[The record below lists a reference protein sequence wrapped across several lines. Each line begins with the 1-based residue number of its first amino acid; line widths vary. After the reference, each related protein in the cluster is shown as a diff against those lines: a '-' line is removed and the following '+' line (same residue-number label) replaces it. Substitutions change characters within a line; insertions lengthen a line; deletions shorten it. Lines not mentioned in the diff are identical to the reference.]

1 MLSIVKSVCYDPHD
15 FSLQAFLGLYAMK
28 NHIINAKSLVL
39 ASYLVTLTFPVS
51 VLAEAGAKSLFISI
65 DDNDSSSA
73 NKSKPLISNSKKSPR
88 NKKHQFSTNT
98 SASSSEYTGLQYWID
113 LQDDKGQSR
122 RVTTSHNF
130 RSGDRIKLQIK
141 SGSSGYLYVIN
152 QDTSGQQ
159 TYLYPPKGQQSELIE
174 QGMLYTIPVRGT
186 IRFDNVP
193 SNEKIT
199 VALSKFPILQSD
211 LASASKENMTSSTEP
226 SPYSACADNNAG
238 TKKLYIEESIG
249 ITDCIRKNYSAGT
262 KGMYSEE
269 DTHSNEPASY
279 SVLPASSLN
288 EGKVMFVD
296 FNLIHH

>member
-1 MLSIVKSVCYDPHD
+1 MLMKPRINPVNFIVLVSFFNTLIFSVP
-15 FSLQAFLGLYAMK
+15 
-28 NHIINAKSLVL
+28 
-39 ASYLVTLTFPVS
+39 

-65 DDNDSSSA
+65 DDNDLSSS
-73 NKSKPLISNSKKSPR
+73 NKSKPTISHTKKITR
-88 NKKHQFSTNT
+88 NKKQPANK
-98 SASSSEYTGLQYWID
+98 SASDLPSDYTGLQYWID
-113 LQDDKGQSR
+113 LQADNGQSR

-130 RSGDRIKLQIK
+130 QSGDRIKLQIK

-152 QDTSGQQ
+152 QDSSGQQ
-159 TYLYPPKGQQSELIE
+159 TYLYPPKGEQSELIE
-174 QGMLYTIPVRGT
+174 PGTLYTIPVRGS

-211 LASASKENMTSSTEP
+211 LSSTSKTNLINSSEQ
-226 SPYSACADNNAG
+226 SPYSACADSNAG
-238 TKKLYIEESIG
+238 TKRLYIDESSV

-296 FNLIHH
+296 FNLIHR

>member
-1 MLSIVKSVCYDPHD
+1 ML
-15 FSLQAFLGLYAMK
+15 MK

-39 ASYLVTLTFPVS
+39 ASFLVTLTMPVS

-65 DDNDSSSA
+65 DDNDLPSA
-73 NKSKPLISNSKKSPR
+73 NKSKPVTSVTKKTSR
-88 NKKHQFSTNT
+88 NKKHKFSTNA
-98 SASSSEYTGLQYWID
+98 SATPSDYTGLQYWID
-113 LQDDKGQSR
+113 LQDDNGQSR

-141 SGSSGYLYVIN
+141 SGTSGYLYVIN

-159 TYLYPPKGQQSELIE
+159 TYLYPPKDQQSELI
-174 QGMLYTIPVRGT
+174 QPGMLYTIPVRGT

-199 VALSKFPILQSD
+199 VALSKFPILQPD
-211 LASASKENMTSSTEP
+211 LTSAYNANMTSSTEP

-238 TKKLYIEESIG
+238 AKRLYIDESSV

-279 SVLPASSLN
+279 SVLPAASLN

-296 FNLIHH
+296 FNLIHR